1 LRRGGQSN
9 LVLLSPA
16 GLSRAYASSLSR
28 YSGGSPRSLRPRP
41 FQLEFFHPDHH
52 ITDGFNSIL
61 DPIDLPMNRLDN
73 TFDFLSD
80 ISDINDVA
88 ADTSNLETHEID
100 QFLCSFSFRVS
111 FPL

>member
-1 LRRGGQSN
+1 MKGGGQSN

-28 YSGGSPRSLRPRP
+28 YSGGGPRSLRPRP
-41 FQLEFFHPDHH
+41 LQPEFFHPDHH

-80 ISDINDVA
+80 INDVA
-88 ADTSNLETHEID
+88 TDTSNLETHGID